1 MYFVANNLSKI
12 GKKSISIPE
21 NVEVKINDGFLD
33 FKGANGVLKIK
44 IPPYIKTEIKEGSIS
59 FVPESNF
66 KQARANWGAIRSLSY
81 NAIAGLTEG
90 FSKVLEIEGIG
101 YRANMEG
108 ENLILNLGL
117 SHPVKFV
124 PPPGV
129 KISVEKNV
137 IKISGID
144 KGLVTQAAAKIKSFK
159 KPEPYKGKGI
169 KYQGEII
176 RRKAGK
182 KVAGTTK

>member
-1 MYFVANNLSKI
+1 MSKI
-12 GKKSISIPE
+12 GKKPIVIPD
-21 NVEVKINDGFLD
+21 NVSVKINDGFLE
-33 FKGANGVLKIK
+33 FKADGNTVNLKIL
-44 IPPYIKTEIKEGSIS
+44 PYIKTEIKDKLIS
-59 FVPESNF
+59 FAPENNS
-66 KQARANWGAIRSLSY
+66 KQARANWGTIRSLAY
-81 NAIAGLTEG
+81 NAIIGLTQG
-90 FSKVLEIEGIG
+90 FNKILEIEGIG

-108 ENLILNLGL
+108 NTLVLNLGL
-117 SHPVKFV
+117 SHPLKFI
-124 PPPGV
+124 PPEGV

-144 KGLVTQAAAKIKSFK
+144 KALVSQAAAKIKSFK

-182 KVAGTTK
+182 KVAGTTTATK